1 MRGFWVFGRIWA
13 TTLPCSDYFPF
24 RDFQLG
30 MCIWEAAT
38 LGWSILMLSSFCA
51 KWNESHTLVLNL
63 GSSLTAVWYTSP
75 RCTGTEDRLSHYI
88 IGFFSVGKLLWH
100 HQLKTIFSTSMIF
113 PQKLRCSFD
122 KTSRESTSHHLCCCS
137 YDLME
142 A

>member
-1 MRGFWVFGRIWA
+1 
-13 TTLPCSDYFPF
+13 
-24 RDFQLG
+24 
-30 MCIWEAAT
+30 
-38 LGWSILMLSSFCA
+38 
-51 KWNESHTLVLNL
+51 
-63 GSSLTAVWYTSP
+63 
-75 RCTGTEDRLSHYI
+75 
-88 IGFFSVGKLLWH
+88 LLWH